1 MESAAAQRAYNGRKK
16 VLTGVDSRSGH
27 PRDDFSQGAM
37 VLRNVKVGRRLGMFF
52 LIISLLA
59 LVEWVSAI
67 SAITEALIT
76 VVPGAPYILHLLYL
90 ALSFFRHGYP
100 PLIGL
105 IGLVCPG
112 NGFAAYCAPLS
123 LLVMAVTGAAVV
135 AALLVNF
142 SRKRQL
148 DREGPDGGAT
158 QGKLEANLAAY
169 GSLALTVVL
178 AASFVFLVSGASFL
192 GTGIHSVVAQVDSP
206 VFILN

>member
-37 VLRNVKVGRRLGMFF
+37 VLRNVNVGRRLGMFF

-59 LVEWVSAI
+59 LVEWV

-112 NGFAAYCAPLS
+112 NGFAPYCAPLS

-148 DREGPDGGAT
+148 DREGQT
-158 QGKLEANLAAY
+158 AARHKENWRP
-169 GSLALTVVL
+169 T
-178 AASFVFLVSGASFL
+178 
-192 GTGIHSVVAQVDSP
+192 
-206 VFILN
+206 